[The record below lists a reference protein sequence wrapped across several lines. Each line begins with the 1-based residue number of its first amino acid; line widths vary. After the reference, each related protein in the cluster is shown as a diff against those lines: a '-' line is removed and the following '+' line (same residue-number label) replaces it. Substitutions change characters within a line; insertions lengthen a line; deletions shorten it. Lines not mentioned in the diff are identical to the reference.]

1 MNVFRPKVDYKGNFI
16 TIGMGIF
23 CASILTSLIT

>member
-16 TIGMGIF
+16 SIGMAIF
-23 CASILTSLIT
+23 GASTLTSLIT